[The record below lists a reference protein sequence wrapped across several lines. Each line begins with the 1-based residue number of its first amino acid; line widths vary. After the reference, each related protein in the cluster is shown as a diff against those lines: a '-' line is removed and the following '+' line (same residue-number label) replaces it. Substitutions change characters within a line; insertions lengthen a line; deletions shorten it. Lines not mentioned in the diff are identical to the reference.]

1 MKDLLSL
8 ALQVEGG
15 RLSIL
20 DQTRLP
26 DAEIWLDGSDPAE
39 MVGHIQRLSVRGA
52 PLIGVA
58 AALGLAA
65 FAESGA
71 DPAGLA
77 AAAAALRAARP
88 TAVNL
93 MWAMDR
99 MTGVMGQGGACSDL
113 VREAEAIFE
122 EDVRLCEAMAAHA
135 LALFAPGEAVLT
147 HCNSGGLATAGIGTA
162 LGAIR
167 RAWEAGKV
175 RHVYADET
183 RPLLQGGRLTAWE
196 LTRLGIPFTLLTDS
210 MAAILLRDGQV
221 QRVLVG
227 ADRIARN
234 GDFANKVGTYGLAV
248 NARHHGVPFHA
259 VAPFST
265 VDLAC
270 SDGDAIPIENRPP
283 GEVRGFGGL
292 RWAPEGAPVFNPSFD
307 VTPAR
312 LLTSLV
318 TDRGVHA
325 PAAPCPRR
333 AWGRGSAAASPLKPP
348 SPPDEF
354 HPGFHPCQRPAAPG
368 RRLGRVGAARFLK
381 APGPG
386 SEVLRALLEA
396 ALKQQGLFCAPVD
409 MGRSGLFGFKADQI
423 EGCGAFLEQ
432 AGEAESHLGGT
443 GPAP

>member
-1 MKDLLSL
+1 VKDLNSL
-8 ALQVEGG
+8 ALKVEGG
-15 RLSIL
+15 KLTIL

-26 DAEIWLDGSDPAE
+26 DAEIWLDGSDPVA

-71 DPAGLA
+71 DRARLA
-77 AAAAALRAARP
+77 VAAAALRAARP

-99 MTGVMGQGGACSDL
+99 MSEVMAQGGACSDL

-122 EDVRLCEAMAAHA
+122 EDVQLCEAMAEQA
-135 LALFAPGEAVLT
+135 LPLFTTGEAVLT

-175 RHVYADET
+175 HHVYADET

-210 MAAILLRDGQV
+210 MAALLLRDGQV
-221 QRVLVG
+221 QRALVG

-265 VDLAC
+265 VDLSCPQGA
-270 SDGDAIPIENRPP
+270 AIPIEDRAAE
-283 GEVRGFGGL
+283 EVRGFGSL
-292 RWAPEGAPVFNPSFD
+292 RWAPEGAPVFNPAFD
-307 VTPAR
+307 VTPAD

-318 TDRGVHA
+318 TDRGVYA
-325 PAAPCPRR
+325 PAALALGALGAEDQPPR
-333 AWGRGSAAASPLKPP
+333 
-348 SPPDEF
+348 
-354 HPGFHPCQRPAAPG
+354 
-368 RRLGRVGAARFLK
+368 AR
-381 APGPG
+381 
-386 SEVLRALLEA
+386 
-396 ALKQQGLFCAPVD
+396 
-409 MGRSGLFGFKADQI
+409 
-423 EGCGAFLEQ
+423 
-432 AGEAESHLGGT
+432 
-443 GPAP
+443 